1 MQYTI
6 VIPTGITIDK
16 IEIIGYDNYADV
28 DSYLSE
34 LGGTTYTS
42 TQYVFPQKDAAGTMM
57 TKDYTITFEQGKTGS
72 ITFTPAGK
80 QVCWKM
86 ILTTA
91 TTGILNADYTST
103 NSNNV
108 YHINGQLIK
117 KNVKEEEVK
126 SLPKG
131 VYIIGNKARLI
142 K

>member
-1 MQYTI
+1 
-6 VIPTGITIDK
+6 
-16 IEIIGYDNYADV
+16 
-28 DSYLSE
+28 
-34 LGGTTYTS
+34 
-42 TQYVFPQKDAAGTMM
+42 
-57 TKDYTITFEQGKTGS
+57 
-72 ITFTPAGK
+72 
-80 QVCWKM
+80 M